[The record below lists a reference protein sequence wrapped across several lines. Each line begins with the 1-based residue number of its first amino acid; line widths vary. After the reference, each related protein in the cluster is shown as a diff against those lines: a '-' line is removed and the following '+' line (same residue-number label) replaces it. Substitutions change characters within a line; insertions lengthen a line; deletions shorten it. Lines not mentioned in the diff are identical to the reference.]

1 MSALK
6 DWDGELLSRKR
17 LKLVASKEATGT
29 SNVKVRFAMQTLAQV
44 LAHPP
49 LQWLVEGIFPQR
61 GLVCWYGQPTC
72 GKTFLAL
79 DASMNVARGSDEWF
93 GRAMTGV
100 PVIYVAGEGVGGLS
114 NRLRSWVARHCNPDA
129 EPSANIRIVAEPP
142 NLFDG
147 DAGEFAETI
156 RAIKPGLVVID
167 TLARSS
173 TGADENSARDMGKVI
188 QACDFLVKSLNCCVL
203 LVHHSKK
210 GMSGGERGSSALRG
224 ACDVMLEIK
233 NHHKEGIRE
242 LVLSGAEAKIK
253 DGAES
258 ESVYFRLEVE
268 GESCIVVPAHT
279 PPPDGA
285 TGRPQPRGASQQLV
299 YDLAGQALR
308 ERSGRVEGRPTIT
321 FTELLERWQG
331 AVQDVRKR
339 EPGQLRRVLNSLI
352 AAGVLAGTDSAIWCP

>member
-1 MSALK
+1 MSAQK
-6 DWDGELLSRKR
+6 DWDGELLSRKH
-17 LKLVASKEATGT
+17 LKLVVSKEAAGT
-29 SNVKVRFAMQTLAQV
+29 SNKFAMQTLAQV

-61 GLVCWYGQPTC
+61 GLVCWYGQPAC

-79 DASMNVARGSDEWF
+79 DVAMNIARGAPEWF
-93 GRAMTGV
+93 GWAMTGV

-129 EPSANIRIVAEPP
+129 EPSANIYVVAQPP
-142 NLFDG
+142 NLFEG
-147 DAGEFAETI
+147 DAGEFADSI
-156 RAIKPGLVVID
+156 RAVKPGLVVVD

-173 TGADENSARDMGKVI
+173 AGADENSARDMGKVI

-210 GMSGGERGSSALRG
+210 GLTGGERGSSALRG

-233 NHHKEGIRE
+233 HHQKEGIRE
-242 LVLSGAEAKIK
+242 LAMNGAGAKIK
-253 DGAES
+253 DGPES
-258 ESVYFRLEVE
+258 DGIYFKLEAE
-268 GESCIVVPAHT
+268 GESCVVVPAH
-279 PPPDGA
+279 PPAPDGA
-285 TGRPQPRGASQQLV
+285 TSRTQPRGALQQLV
-299 YDLAGQALR
+299 LDLAGQALR

-331 AVQDVRKR
+331 AVQDRRKR
-339 EPGQLRRVLNSLI
+339 EPGQLRRVLKSLI
-352 AAGVLAGTDSAIWCP
+352 AAGVLAESDSAIWCP